1 MRCDASC
8 IYSLLSEK
16 SKDKYR
22 VSQTASRWMRS
33 VAAYPSPYALSFA
46 SLCFIGLAGGGLAGA
61 RWHGVFRWVVTR
73 G

>member
-46 SLCFIGLAGGGLAGA
+46 SLCFIGLAGGG
-61 RWHGVFRWVVTR
+61 WR
-73 G
+73 GPGGMGYFGGL